1 MLELPEAVTLA
12 RQINQTLTGKTI
24 ASARANAS
32 PHKFAF
38 YHGNPETYPEKL
50 RNQIIGEATARGSLI
65 ATAIG
70 TERVL
75 ALGDGGLRIVYHEQE
90 KTLPKKH
97 QLLIRFDDDTY
108 LTVSVSGWG
117 AVWLMT
123 HAEQAAHKYA
133 GYEGV
138 SPVSD
143 DFTESYLDALF
154 AAVPPDD
161 KRTLKLFIVSDPK
174 IWGVGNGY
182 LQDILFHA
190 RLHPRRRVVNLT
202 DADRARLY
210 SAIRSTLA
218 EAVAANGRTT
228 ERDLFNRRGGY
239 ARLMDSKTKGQ
250 PCPVCN
256 TPIEKISYLGGSCYL
271 CPSCQPLPEE

>member
-12 RQINQTLTGKTI
+12 RQINEILLGKTI
-24 ASARANAS
+24 ASARANTS
-32 PHKFAF
+32 PHRFAF
-38 YHGNPETYPEKL
+38 HQGDPETYPEKL

-65 ATAIG
+65 ATDIG

-75 ALGDGGLRIVYHEQE
+75 LLGDGGLRILYHERE
-90 KTLPKKH
+90 TTSPKKH
-97 QLLIRFDDDTY
+97 QLLIRFDDSTY

-117 AVWLMT
+117 AIWLMA
-123 HAEQAAHKYA
+123 HAEQAAHKVA
-133 GYEGV
+133 GYQGI

-143 DFTESYLDALF
+143 DFTERYLDTLF

-161 KRTLKLFIVSDPK
+161 KRTIKLFIVSDPK

-190 RLHPRRRVVNLT
+190 GLHPRRRVVDLT

-210 SAIRSTLA
+210 TAIRTTLT

-239 ARLMDSKTKGQ
+239 ARLMDSKTNGQ

-271 CPSCQPLPEE
+271 CQHCQPLPEE